1 MADTGYR
8 CQVIESVGNA
18 FGTLAFTCATVV
30 LCEQCCY
37 QNHIVAIFANFFA
50 RLLENDNMT

>member
-1 MADTGYR
+1 MMMADTGYR
-8 CQVIESVGNA
+8 CQVIERVGNA

-37 QNHIVAIFANFFA
+37 QNHIVGIQQLMICVIIVSSN
-50 RLLENDNMT
+50 